1 MLIQNHQTLAV
12 CGAVP
17 TWVLPR
23 APPTELFV
31 TDFDQTLTLPDTIT
45 ALATL
50 TWEYHEKQS
59 PGLDSHRQTWT
70 NLAEAYN
77 EDWKAYQ
84 RQWQEGLAHR
94 YAQNQATCEPSP
106 VNQSASG
113 SEKDG
118 QVQCLTLSDLG
129 DYLVGLDAVESRSL
143 HRIVESD
150 FFRGVDRQT
159 ILSYGAANIVM
170 QSGAIDAIR
179 HWLHNETDISYT
191 EHPWQQPWTSS
202 ISSVVNAVAVGGN
215 AAPKTPGLK
224 DQPTTSASATLVE
237 QAPTGT
243 SKAEPR
249 RRDWAILS
257 VNWSRDLILGALLP
271 LFDLAYQPAA
281 PDAATVRQRIAE
293 DHQPLDQQPCV
304 GFSSELYQYLVN
316 KVYCNDLD
324 YSLTKQE
331 SAPGASDTPNQIPS
345 AAPLHKTPQLQYHA
359 TGTMTA
365 PLRTGVDKLVT
376 FRKVVSQHNLN
387 LKLYNLY
394 SAVQVYR
401 SDRPAQHI
409 LTSEADEAPALANG
423 LDVLSIYAGDSV
435 NDLFCLLEADVGIVV
450 GNDKELNRWCQDLG
464 VEISNVLPPYHSLTV
479 VSNVKEANITPR
491 RQYTLRK
498 KPVHQPLVMK
508 DAYDRQIPLPST
520 LGPIYRLTNWEQFQS
535 WISTT

>member
-1 MLIQNHQTLAV
+1 MLLQNHLPPAV
-12 CGAVP
+12 CGTVP
-17 TWVLPR
+17 MWALPR
-23 APPTELFV
+23 APPTELLV

-70 NLAEAYN
+70 NLTEAYN
-77 EDWKAYQ
+77 KDWKAYQ
-84 RQWQEGLAHR
+84 RQWQESLAHR
-94 YAQNQATCEPSP
+94 YAQNQATCSPSAASP
-106 VNQSASG
+106 SAPGFENQGHAS
-113 SEKDG
+113 
-118 QVQCLTLSDLG
+118 CLTLTDLG

-159 ILSYGAANIVM
+159 ILSYGATNIVM

-179 HWLHNETDISYT
+179 QWLRNETDISYT
-191 EHPWQQPWTSS
+191 EHPWQQSWAR
-202 ISSVVNAVAVGGN
+202 SVPTASNTVAVERKG
-215 AAPKTPGLK
+215 APMSPKLK
-224 DQPTTSASATLVE
+224 DQPITSAPTNLVD

-243 SKAEPR
+243 SQEKPR

-271 LFDLAYQPAA
+271 LFDLAYQPTAPNAA
-281 PDAATVRQRIAE
+281 AVRQRIAE
-293 DHQPLDQQPCV
+293 DHRPLDQQPCV
-304 GFSSELYQYLVN
+304 GFSSDLYQYLVD

-324 YSLTKQE
+324 YTLSKRDAAT
-331 SAPGASDTPNQIPS
+331 GAAGALDQISP
-345 AAPLHKTPQLQYHA
+345 ALQPQYHA
-359 TGTMTA
+359 TGSMTA
-365 PLRTGVDKLVT
+365 PLRTGIDKLVT
-376 FRKVVSQHNLN
+376 FRKLVSRHNLD
-387 LKLYNLY
+387 LKLFNLY

-401 SDRPAQHI
+401 SDRPDQHVSAAESDQA
-409 LTSEADEAPALANG
+409 TNPAPALANG

-464 VEISNVLPPYHSLTV
+464 VEIRDVLPPYHSLTI
-479 VSNVKEANITPR
+479 VSDVKEANITPK

-498 KPVHQPLVMK
+498 KPVHQSLVMK
-508 DAYDRQIPLPST
+508 DTYNRQIPLPST
-520 LGPIYRLTNWEQFQS
+520 LGPIYRLANWEQFQS